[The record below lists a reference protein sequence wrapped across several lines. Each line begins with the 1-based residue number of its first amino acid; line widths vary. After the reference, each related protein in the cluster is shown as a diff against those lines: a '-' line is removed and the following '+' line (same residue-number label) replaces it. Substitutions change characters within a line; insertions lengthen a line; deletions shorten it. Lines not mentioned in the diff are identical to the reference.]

1 MGWVIVG
8 CHSKVKCFE
17 AQSVS
22 LSGGGGLPLLFPHR
36 ACLLTELLGEA
47 AARIDPEGGQRDRRE
62 SVFCRE
68 KEDSLVIVKMHA
80 SEGSL

>member
-8 CHSKVKCFE
+8 CHSKVKCFG

-22 LSGGGGLPLLFPHR
+22 LSGGGLPLLFPHR

-47 AARIDPEGGQRDRRE
+47 AARIDPEGGQIVRRE
-62 SVFCRE
+62 SAFCRE